1 MDNNG
6 KLQLLE
12 KAQTGDRDAVTNLF
26 RQCKDDVYFYAFQ
39 LLENEENAKKA
50 ARDTLFMMCKEESVP
65 ATMEDFTPWML
76 YICHGC
82 CKSYLP
88 AGRKTEMPQPV
99 SAPETDYVAVDA
111 ESNGVLPADARDR
124 LIAGLQVL
132 SMEERAMMVLLY
144 YENFP
149 LNTAAQ
155 IMGLHPAVAEAFRS
169 QALRA
174 LKAAVMAGATPGKM
188 GGCGM
193 KNTLWWIFSALH
205 KNVKCPALPIYKDL
219 CAAMSITPTAE
230 ALREIEGIHTMTQ
243 PVKEQKLKMSL
254 KERMEWWPKS
264 LKIGLASVLALVLL
278 GGGGYLAVTLTKNAD
293 NGLETSETSVT
304 DEFLDNLE
312 KKFAEVSDADKTT
325 KKKATTTARV
335 TDKYGNRVINGT
347 TRPTTTAKVRVATQ
361 PKRNNGG
368 NYNNG
373 GNSNNGGNYD
383 NGGNYNNGGY
393 NEENLYRTT
402 TRRRA
407 NGGNGGN
414 SAGNGGS
421 GNGGSGSGGSDVKR
435 PTPDNGGAGYAAF
448 RPAIPTSDQGSKQTG
463 GQTDGN
469 FKYALYSNGTAHVT
483 GFTGS
488 GSVNVPATLGGYK
501 VTGIDPGAFKGM
513 GISSVTLPSSVE
525 VVSDNAFQ
533 NCTSLRSASM
543 PGVVSIGMYVFD
555 GCSSLSSVG
564 VSTALKRIGSSAFKE
579 CTALSTFNIPT
590 SVISIEAQAF
600 NGCSALSSAKIP
612 VGVSLIEDNVF
623 RNCSSLSSVT
633 IPSSVSQ
640 IGNGAFYNCNS
651 LKTVYYGGSQAQWAR
666 LPFDESIN
674 RPLTTANIVCG

>member
-65 ATMEDFTPWML
+65 ATVEDFTPWML

-219 CAAMSITPTAE
+219 CAAMSITPTEE
-230 ALREIEGIHTMTQ
+230 ALREIEGIHTVKQ
-243 PVKEQKLKMSL
+243 PVKEQQLKMSL

-278 GGGGYLAVTLTKNAD
+278 GGGGYLAVTLAKNAD
-293 NGLETSETSVT
+293 NGLETSEVSVT
-304 DEFLDNLE
+304 DAFLDNLE
-312 KKFAEVSDADKTT
+312 KKFADVSDADKTT
-325 KKKATTTARV
+325 KKKTTTTAKIK
-335 TDKYGNRVINGT
+335 DKNGNRIENGT
-347 TRPTTTAKVRVATQ
+347 TRATTTGKVRKKT
-361 PKRNNGG
+361 NGG
-368 NYNNG
+368 G
-373 GNSNNGGNYD
+373 
-383 NGGNYNNGGY
+383 NGGY
-393 NEENLYRTT
+393 IGGYEEENPNTPNVSQGNLHRTT

-407 NGGNGGN
+407 GGGGGNGGN

-421 GNGGSGSGGSDVKR
+421 GGGGGSGSDTKR
-435 PTPDNGGAGYAAF
+435 PVPDNGGAGYAAF

-488 GSVNVPATLGGYK
+488 GSVSVPATLGGYK

-513 GISSVTLPSSVE
+513 SISSVTLPSSVE

-533 NCTSLRSASM
+533 NCTSLRSVSM
-543 PGVVSIGMYVFD
+543 PGVVSIGMYCFD
-555 GCSSLSSVG
+555 ECSSLSSVG
-564 VSTALKRIGSSAFKE
+564 VSTSLKRIGSSAFKE
-579 CTALSTFNIPT
+579 CTALSSFSIPT
-590 SVISIEAQAF
+590 SVISIEAMAF
-600 NGCSALSSAKIP
+600 NGCTSLSSAKIP

-633 IPSSVSQ
+633 IPASVSQ

-651 LKTVYYGGSQAQWAR
+651 LKTVYYGGSKAQWAR
-666 LPFDESIN
+666 LPFDESVN

>member
-39 LLENEENAKKA
+39 LLENEGNAKKA

-65 ATMEDFTPWML
+65 ATVEDFTPWML

-124 LIAGLQVL
+124 LMAGLQVL

-219 CAAMSITPTAE
+219 CAAMSITPTEE
-230 ALREIEGIHTMTQ
+230 ALREIEGIHTVKQ
-243 PVKEQKLKMSL
+243 PVKEQQLKMSL

-278 GGGGYLAVTLTKNAD
+278 GGGGYLAVTLMNNAD
-293 NGLETSETSVT
+293 NGLETSEVSVT

-325 KKKATTTARV
+325 KKKTTTTAKIK
-335 TDKYGNRVINGT
+335 DANGNRIENGT
-347 TRPTTTAKVRVATQ
+347 TRATTTGKVRKKT
-361 PKRNNGG
+361 NGG
-368 NYNNG
+368 G
-373 GNSNNGGNYD
+373 
-383 NGGNYNNGGY
+383 NGGY
-393 NEENLYRTT
+393 VGGYEEENPNTPNVSHGNLHRTT
-402 TRRRA
+402 TRRKV
-407 NGGNGGN
+407 NGGGNGGN
-414 SAGNGGS
+414 SAGSG
-421 GNGGSGSGGSDVKR
+421 GNGGNGGGGGGSNAQR
-435 PTPDNGGAGYAAF
+435 PVPDNGGAGYAAF

-488 GSVNVPATLGGYK
+488 GSVSVPSTLGGYT

-533 NCTSLRSASM
+533 DCHALRSASL
-543 PGVVSIGMYVFD
+543 PGVVSIGMYCFD
-555 GCSSLSSVG
+555 GCSALSSVS

-579 CTALSTFNIPT
+579 CTALSSFNIPT
-590 SVISIEAQAF
+590 SVISIEAMAF
-600 NGCSALSSAKIP
+600 NGCSALTSAKIP

-633 IPSSVSQ
+633 IPASVSQ

-666 LPFDESIN
+666 LPFDEVLN
-674 RPLTTANIVCG
+674 RPLTTANIVY